1 MHKHVRTRW
10 VSSPQRVLASHL
22 WLFDYCRNSD
32 IADILCPPSKTPFVG
47 IGYPRSSKFL
57 DAVSRSTPE
66 FCLMTCVPISRR
78 CQIWTCQHVQYTA
91 GSYKDTWTIDILLD
105 MASEFWDTFLVKK
118 YFCSAINFANYRVAK
133 FGIWR
138 KSSFL
143 AVENTLIRIFR
154 ADAFQMLYILKTFEL
169 EFIID
174 VSLKVNLPP
183 L

>member
-1 MHKHVRTRW
+1 MIK
-10 VSSPQRVLASHL
+10 VSLSRCKGCNMR
-22 WLFDYCRNSD
+22 FRNYAHEGWGESERESEIESERD
-32 IADILCPPSKTPFVG
+32 TYVYLPGQT
-47 IGYPRSSKFL
+47 
-57 DAVSRSTPE
+57 
-66 FCLMTCVPISRR
+66 
-78 CQIWTCQHVQYTA
+78 WTCHHVIYA
-91 GSYKDTWTIDILLD
+91 GGSYIDTWTIGILID

-118 YFCSAINFANYRVAK
+118 YFCSAINFASYRVAK

-174 VSLKVNLPP
+174 VSLKVNLTP